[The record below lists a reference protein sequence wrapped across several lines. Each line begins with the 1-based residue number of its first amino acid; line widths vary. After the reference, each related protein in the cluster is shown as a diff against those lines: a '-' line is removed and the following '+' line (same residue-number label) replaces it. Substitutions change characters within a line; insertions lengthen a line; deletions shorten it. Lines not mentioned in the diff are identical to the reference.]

1 MCGDVFARLLVRY
14 SHPPTLPPSPSRQ
27 NSSPEAVEAAPVLG
41 LVHVLE
47 VAGDGHDDDGEDE
60 HRGREHPQHAQVC
73 EKVELDS
80 RKE

>member
-14 SHPPTLPPSPSRQ
+14 SYPPTLPPSPSRQ

-60 HRGREHPQHAQVC
+60 HRG
-73 EKVELDS
+73 
-80 RKE
+80 